1 MGTLPAFLYCWGI
14 IKSAPASPE
23 SLFPPFMAIRWNKA
37 TDYFHR
43 RKFLTTYAATLK
55 MMGFQ
60 STAVTKPEQLQ
71 QGSKV
76 LQDQI
81 MKDKFSILTSLPDIN
96 ELLQRGSV
104 PVQNN
109 QAQFQFL
116 KQDAFK
122 SVPDF
127 MLQQYDSLQVS
138 SFMGIFPE
146 INRIWMT
153 IDNQLY
159 LWDYEDDDPKCFI
172 AK

>member
-1 MGTLPAFLYCWGI
+1 
-14 IKSAPASPE
+14 
-23 SLFPPFMAIRWNKA
+23 
-37 TDYFHR
+37 
-43 RKFLTTYAATLK
+43 

-71 QGSKV
+71 LGSKV

-81 MKDKFSILTSLPDIN
+81 VKDKFSILTSLPDIN